1 LKQNVHVISFNTMSL
16 KIKQFHS
23 VAILFLFS
31 MSLLAQEKYTIS
43 GTITDAFNGET
54 MIGTNVFVEP
64 IMKGATTNVYGFY
77 SLTVPEGDYT
87 LKVSFVG
94 YETYT
99 QEIKLNKNLELN
111 LELKESSYSK
121 DEVVITAEKKDE
133 NTKSSKMSTVEVPIQ
148 QIKELPALMGEV
160 DIIKTIQL
168 LPGVQSGSEGNAGL
182 YVRGGGPDQ
191 NLVLLDEAVVYNA
204 SHLFG
209 FLSVFN
215 ADAIKGIE
223 LTKGAMPAQYGGRLS
238 SVLDITMK
246 DGNNKKFELE
256 GGLGI
261 INSRL
266 TLQGPLVKDKG
277 SFIVSGRFAYIGLL
291 GGAIADLATD
301 DNASGGGFFAGASYY
316 FFDLNA
322 KLNYTLGKKDRL
334 YLSAYW
340 GRDVFGFKS
349 QDGFSA
355 NIGWGNATTSLRW
368 NHIFNPKMFMNTS
381 FIFSDYN
388 FEFRAGQQE
397 FDFALG
403 SGIRDYNL
411 KIDLNWLPDV
421 RHNVK
426 YGLNYI
432 NHTFTPGSITARTGD
447 TELDLGGVVR
457 YYAHEAA
464 IYIQDDWDISDRFR
478 LNVGVRGSMFAHT
491 GPFDRYILNEV
502 GQVVDT
508 TRYGTLENVKTY
520 GIAEPRI
527 SGRAMLGKHNSLKAS
542 YSMNYQYIHL
552 ASLASI
558 SFPTDFWVP
567 STDIVKPQI
576 GHQWALGYFH
586 NFFDDK
592 LEISVEGYY
601 KLMNNLIEYRDG
613 FSPDQNVNNNAD
625 NNFVFGKGDSYGAE
639 FFIRKNGKKLTG
651 WIGYTLAWTNRVF
664 PDLNNGN
671 PFPAR
676 YDRRHDLSI
685 VGSYRISDRWSVS
698 AVFVYGSGGAMT
710 VPASRYFINGNI
722 VTEYGNRNDF
732 RMPDYHR
739 LDLGATLHPKQKK
752 NRRFKSTWNFGIYNV
767 YSRQNPYFI
776 YFATKVDETNQS
788 IKIEARQVSVFP
800 ILPSV
805 TWNFKF

>member
-1 LKQNVHVISFNTMSL
+1 MKFNR
-16 KIKQFHS
+16 
-23 VAILFLFS
+23 VN
-31 MSLLAQEKYTIS
+31 LLAQTVWFFLTICFMLGTFAASAQQKYTIS
-43 GTITDAFNGET
+43 GTITDGANGET

-64 IMKGATTNVYGFY
+64 LMVGATTNVYGFY
-77 SLTVPEGDYT
+77 SLTVPEGKYT
-87 LKVSFVG
+87 LKVSFLG
-94 YETYT
+94 YETYSE
-99 QEIKLNKNLELN
+99 EIELTADYEAN
-111 LELKESSYSK
+111 IELKESAFTK
-121 DEVVITAEKKDE
+121 EEVVVKGEKTDQ

-148 QIKELPALMGEV
+148 QIKELPALAGEV
-160 DIIKTIQL
+160 DIIKTMQL

-215 ADAIKGIE
+215 ADAIKTVE
-223 LTKGAMPAQYGGRLS
+223 LTKGSMPAKYGGRLS
-238 SVLDITMK
+238 SVLDISMK
-246 DGNNKKFELE
+246 EGNKKKFELE

-277 SFIVSGRFAYIGLL
+277 SFIFSGRFAYIGLL
-291 GGAIADLATD
+291 GGAIAGAVA
-301 DNASGGGFFAGASYY
+301 DNNDGGEGGFFSGASYY
-316 FFDLNA
+316 FFDLNG
-322 KLNYTLGKKDRL
+322 KMNYTLGKKDRL
-334 YLSAYW
+334 FLSAYW
-340 GRDVFGFKS
+340 GRDVFGFES
-349 QDGFSA
+349 QDDFSA

-368 NHIFNPKMFMNTS
+368 NHIFNPKLFMNTS
-381 FIFSDYN
+381 FIFSDYQ
-388 FEFRAGQQE
+388 FEFGAGQQE
-397 FDFALG
+397 FDLALR

-411 KIDLNWLPDV
+411 KIDLNWLPDI
-421 RHNVK
+421 RHKV
-426 YGLNYI
+426 GFGANYI
-432 NHTFTPGSITARTGD
+432 YHTFTPSSVSARTGD

-457 YYAHEAA
+457 YHAHEAA
-464 IYIQDDWDISDRFR
+464 IYIQDDWDISDRFK

-491 GPFDRYILNEV
+491 GPFDRYIQNEV
-502 GQVVDT
+502 GQIVDT

-520 GIAEPRI
+520 GVAEPRI
-527 SGRAMLGKHNSLKAS
+527 SGRAMLGKHNSIKAS
-542 YSMNYQYIHL
+542 YAMNYQYIHL

-567 STDIVKPQI
+567 STDVVKPLI

-586 NFFDDK
+586 NFLDDK
-592 LEISVEGYY
+592 LEVSVEGYY

-613 FSPDQNVNNNAD
+613 FSPDQNVNNNPD
-625 NNFVFGKGDSYGAE
+625 NNFVFGKGDSYGVE
-639 FFIRKNGKKLTG
+639 FFIRKNGQKFTG
-651 WIGYTLAWTNRVF
+651 WIGYTLAWTNRIF
-664 PDLNNGN
+664 PDLNDGK
-671 PFPAR
+671 PFPAV

-685 VGSYRISDRWSVS
+685 VTSYRISKRWSVS
-698 AVFVYGSGGAMT
+698 AVFVYGTGSAMT

-722 VTEYGNRNDF
+722 VTEYGERNSF

-739 LDLGATLHPKQKK
+739 LDLGATLHPNPKK
-752 NRRFKSTWNFGIYNV
+752 KKRFKSTWNFGIYNV

-776 YFATKVDETNQS
+776 YFATDVNETDQS
-788 IKIEARQVSVFP
+788 VKIEARQVSVFP

>member
-1 LKQNVHVISFNTMSL
+1 MLL
-16 KIKQFHS
+16 
-23 VAILFLFS
+23 LFIGFS
-31 MSLLAQEKYTIS
+31 AGAQEKYTIS
-43 GTITDAFNGET
+43 GTITDAANGET

-64 IMKGATTNVYGFY
+64 LMKGTTTNVYGFF
-77 SLTVPEGDYT
+77 SMTIPEGDYT
-87 LKVSFVG
+87 LKVSFLG
-94 YETYT
+94 YETYS
-99 QEIKLNKNLELN
+99 QQISLNKDFELN
-111 LELKESSYSK
+111 LELKESGFAK
-121 DEVVITAEKKDE
+121 DEVVVQGEKSDK

-148 QIKELPALMGEV
+148 QIKELPALAGEV

-223 LTKGAMPAQYGGRLS
+223 LTKGSMPAKYGGRLS
-238 SVLDITMK
+238 SVLDISMK
-246 DGNNKKFELE
+246 EGNNKRFELE
-256 GGLGI
+256 GGLGV

-301 DNASGGGFFAGASYY
+301 DNADGGGFFAGASYY

-334 YLSAYW
+334 FLSAYW

-368 NHIFNPKMFMNTS
+368 NHIFNPKLFMNTS
-381 FIFSDYN
+381 LIFSDYQ
-388 FEFRAGQQE
+388 FEFVAGQQE
-397 FDFALG
+397 FDLALR
-403 SGIRDYNL
+403 SGIRDFNV
-411 KIDLNWLPDV
+411 KVDFSWLPDI
-421 RHNVK
+421 RHKVQ
-426 YGLNYI
+426 YGVNYI
-432 NHTFTPGSITARTGD
+432 YHTFTPSSVSARTGD
-447 TELDLGGVVR
+447 TELDLGGVIK
-457 YYAHEAA
+457 YHAHEAA

-478 LNVGVRGSMFAHT
+478 LNVGVRGSMFSHT

-508 TRYGTLENVKTY
+508 TKYGTLENVKTY

-527 SGRAMLGKHNSLKAS
+527 SGRAMLGKHNSIKAS

-567 STDIVKPQI
+567 STDVIKPQI

-592 LEISVEGYY
+592 LEVSVEGYY

-613 FSPDQNVNNNAD
+613 FSPDQNINNNAD
-625 NNFVFGKGDSYGAE
+625 NNFVIGKGDSYGAE
-639 FFIRKNGKKLTG
+639 FFIRKNGAKFTG
-651 WIGYTLAWTNRVF
+651 WVGYTLAWTNRIF
-664 PDLNNGN
+664 PDLNNGKQ
-671 PFPAR
+671 FPAR

-685 VGSYRISDRWSVS
+685 VGSYRISKRWSVS

-722 VTEYGNRNDF
+722 VTEYGDRNQF

-739 LDLGATLHPKQKK
+739 LDLGATLHPNPKK
-752 NRRFKSTWNFGIYNV
+752 NKRFKSTWNFGIYNV

-776 YFATKVDETNQS
+776 YFATNVDENDQS
-788 IKIEARQVSVFP
+788 ITIEARQVSVFP
-800 ILPSV
+800 IIPSV